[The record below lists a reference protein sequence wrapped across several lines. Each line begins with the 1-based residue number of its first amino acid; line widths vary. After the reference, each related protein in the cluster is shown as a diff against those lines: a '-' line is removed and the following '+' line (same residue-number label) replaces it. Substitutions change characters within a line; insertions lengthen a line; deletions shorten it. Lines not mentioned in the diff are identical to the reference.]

1 MLRKLQ
7 FSGVSLTKGAKSP
20 AGSQISVITKG
31 ETIGDKEVMEDES
44 LIHHRTFTEH
54 HLRGGESSLVVQM
67 DGTCRKGFPKKR
79 VNACIAWA
87 SNDPQGGTAHIS
99 LGRQPSPRI

>member
-54 HLRGGESSLVVQM
+54 HLRGGESSLVE
-67 DGTCRKGFPKKR
+67 K
-79 VNACIAWA
+79 N
-87 SNDPQGGTAHIS
+87 
-99 LGRQPSPRI
+99 